1 MRFCLFVFAV
11 LVFQP
16 VCCGVVEYVDEAYDS
31 VKDKFRNFL
40 GVLRSDVTIAVDCT
54 VFAVEQLILSDNE
67 EYRQRCEQQIY
78 ATDDATANTVYAS
91 SDYAT
96 AQNANNNIIGAM
108 VHEDIKTTSSQ
119 LSSSLNNA
127 LHDNDV
133 RSKLDMIRNSL
144 NGESTHLQEV
154 NSYLRN
160 KLDNLYPKFK
170 NKPIISNSSTFEAI
184 WSNLQTIHEAKHS
197 NYTKDVKVNEIDNV
211 VNNILAIVQKNG
223 TDSAGKAKINTML
236 NTLANDINAS
246 ETPVD
251 SELVQTDSSP
261 VIENENDDLSKSESD
276 ENMEDQGE
284 LEEENTSRNT
294 VEELVDPQTME
305 NSNELFSDVLSSEF
319 GVDSRAV
326 SALVAR
332 SNEARNILKQ
342 YKESQSII
350 NKYFDNPNY
359 VIGDLAPNNDEYFND
374 DVFDDFW

>member
-1 MRFCLFVFAV
+1 M
-11 LVFQP
+11 
-16 VCCGVVEYVDEAYDS
+16 VEYVDEAYDS

-236 NTLANDINAS
+236 DTLANDINAS